1 MTFLW
6 NNFSEYY
13 IIAQSKTWRQKM
25 SIFSKGDA
33 SNLNPLYDGIIQS
46 LGVSSAEQTYQ
57 TAISVIFW
65 ISIAIS
71 CIMLLVAL
79 KTFRDQRERQERGVI
94 SRDSVSEA
102 DTLDDELLDP
112 VSLDDDSSETSEIK
126 RNKRDAGSI
135 FGMLAIIGGIV
146 VLSLAFK
153 MSDHIMTYIVKDTLP
168 AYNLDSKTDSK
179 IVYAENEIYYTN
191 ILQSNYSLL
200 SEGDKQAFKEMLFG
214 DVSKECGDN
223 KTHCDIIL
231 NNQLLTKAL
240 ENNEGMNLS
249 QFLDKYKGSLL
260 EIKLNEE
267 ESNRL
272 KQETDTFLAIE
283 KRLLDAEKEL
293 FKNTIGD
300 IEQKQDDDKNRYS
313 LEKIKIGEEI
323 EINDDM
329 VRKLQALSIKDKED
343 IGIEPTSKDVF
354 EDSKLTFK
362 PMANPDVRS
371 PDWLN
376 VKSAE
381 IQKERENEERPELCR
396 KLINLGI
403 VDLIRQAHCEEYLI
417 KMDR

>member
-79 KTFRDQRERQERGVI
+79 KTFRDQRELKERLGV
-94 SRDSVSEA
+94 SRDSALETN
-102 DTLDDELLDP
+102 TLDDELLDP

-179 IVYAENEIYYTN
+179 IIYAENEIYYTN

-260 EIKLNEE
+260 TIKLNEE

-272 KQETDTFLAIE
+272 KQEADTFLAIE

-329 VRKLQALSIKDKED
+329 LRKLQALSIKDKED

-396 KLINLGI
+396 KLIQLGI
-403 VDLIRQAHCEEYLI
+403 MDLVKEEHCEEYLEL
-417 KMDR
+417 K

>member
-1 MTFLW
+1 
-6 NNFSEYY
+6 
-13 IIAQSKTWRQKM
+13 M
-25 SIFSKGDA
+25 SIFSKGEA

-260 EIKLNEE
+260 TIKLNEE

-272 KQETDTFLAIE
+272 KQEADTFLAIE

>member
-1 MTFLW
+1 
-6 NNFSEYY
+6 
-13 IIAQSKTWRQKM
+13 M
-25 SIFSKGDA
+25 SIFSKGEA

-71 CIMLLVAL
+71 SIMLLVAL

>member
-1 MTFLW
+1 
-6 NNFSEYY
+6 
-13 IIAQSKTWRQKM
+13 M
-25 SIFSKGDA
+25 SIFSKGEA

-362 PMANPDVRS
+362 PIANPDVRS

>member
-1 MTFLW
+1 
-6 NNFSEYY
+6 
-13 IIAQSKTWRQKM
+13 M
-25 SIFSKGDA
+25 SIFSKGEA

-71 CIMLLVAL
+71 CIMLLVVL

-260 EIKLNEE
+260 TIKLNEE

-272 KQETDTFLAIE
+272 KQEADTFLAIE

-329 VRKLQALSIKDKED
+329 VRKLQALSLKDKED
-343 IGIEPTSKDVF
+343 IGIEPTAKDVF

-417 KMDR
+417 KMDK

>member
-1 MTFLW
+1 
-6 NNFSEYY
+6 
-13 IIAQSKTWRQKM
+13 M
-25 SIFSKGDA
+25 SIFSKGEA

-329 VRKLQALSIKDKED
+329 VKKLQALSIKDKED

-396 KLINLGI
+396 KLIQLGI
-403 VDLIRQAHCEEYLI
+403 MDLVKEERCEEYL
-417 KMDR
+417 DRK

>member
-1 MTFLW
+1 
-6 NNFSEYY
+6 
-13 IIAQSKTWRQKM
+13 M
-25 SIFSKGDA
+25 SIFSKGEA

>member
-1 MTFLW
+1 
-6 NNFSEYY
+6 
-13 IIAQSKTWRQKM
+13 M
-25 SIFSKGDA
+25 SIFSKGEA

-94 SRDSVSEA
+94 SRDSVSEE

>member
-1 MTFLW
+1 
-6 NNFSEYY
+6 
-13 IIAQSKTWRQKM
+13 M

-71 CIMLLVAL
+71 SIMLLVAL

-249 QFLDKYKGSLL
+249 QFLDKYKRSLL

-329 VRKLQALSIKDKED
+329 ARKLQALSIKDKED

>member
-1 MTFLW
+1 
-6 NNFSEYY
+6 
-13 IIAQSKTWRQKM
+13 M
-25 SIFSKGDA
+25 SIFSKDEA

-94 SRDSVSEA
+94 SRDSVFEA

-126 RNKRDAGSI
+126 RNKKDAGSI

-168 AYNLDSKTDSK
+168 AYNLDSKTDAK

-240 ENNEGMNLS
+240 ENTEGINLA
-249 QFLDKYKGSLL
+249 QFLDKYKSGLL
-260 EIKLNEE
+260 VIKLNEE
-267 ESNRL
+267 EKNRL
-272 KQETDTFLAIE
+272 KQETETFLALE
-283 KRLLDAEKEL
+283 KKFAEAEKEL
-293 FKNTIGD
+293 FKNTVGND
-300 IEQKQDDDKNRYS
+300 NGKNKDDETKFFIQR
-313 LEKIKIGEEI
+313 LKVGEEI
-323 EINDDM
+323 EINDEM
-329 VRKLQALSIKDKED
+329 VKKIEVLSIKDKED
-343 IGIEPTSKDVF
+343 LGIEVSSQSVFDESKPV
-354 EDSKLTFK
+354 LK
-362 PMANPDVRS
+362 PMVNPDVRTVE
-371 PDWLN
+371 W
-376 VKSAE
+376 VQMKSAE
-381 IQKERENEERPELCR
+381 IQNDREKEERPELCK
-396 KLINLGI
+396 KLIDLGI
-403 VDLIRQAHCEEYLI
+403 MDLVKESRCEEYLNQN
-417 KMDR
+417 R

>member
-1 MTFLW
+1 
-6 NNFSEYY
+6 
-13 IIAQSKTWRQKM
+13 M

-71 CIMLLVAL
+71 SIMLLVAL

-214 DVSKECGDN
+214 DVSKECGVQN
-223 KTHCDIIL
+223 THCNIVL

-240 ENNEGMNLS
+240 ENTEGINLA
-249 QFLDKYKGSLL
+249 QFLDKYKNSLL
-260 EIKLNEE
+260 VIKLNEE
-267 ESNRL
+267 EKNRL
-272 KQETDTFLAIE
+272 KQETEIFLALE
-283 KRLLDAEKEL
+283 KKFAEAEKEL
-293 FKNTIGD
+293 FKNTVGSD
-300 IEQKQDDDKNRYS
+300 NNKNKDDETKFFIQR
-313 LEKIKIGEEI
+313 LKVGEEI
-323 EINDDM
+323 EINDEM
-329 VRKLQALSIKDKED
+329 VKKIEALSLKDKED
-343 IGIEPTSKDVF
+343 LGIEVSPQSTFDESKPV
-354 EDSKLTFK
+354 LK
-362 PMANPDVRS
+362 PMVNPDVRS
-371 PDWLN
+371 AEW
-376 VKSAE
+376 VQMKSAE
-381 IQKERENEERPELCR
+381 IQNDREKEERPELCK
-396 KLINLGI
+396 KLIDLGI
-403 VDLIRQAHCEEYLI
+403 VDLVRESHCEEYLNQ
-417 KMDR
+417 KR

>member
-1 MTFLW
+1 ML
-6 NNFSEYY
+6 
-13 IIAQSKTWRQKM
+13 
-25 SIFSKGDA
+25 IFSKGYTG
-33 SNLNPLYDGIIQS
+33 SLNPLYDGIIQS
-46 LGVSSAEQTYQ
+46 LGVSSEVQTYQ
-57 TAISVIFW
+57 TVISIIFW
-65 ISIAIS
+65 ISVFIS
-71 CIMLLVAL
+71 CIMLLIAL
-79 KTFRDQRERQERGVI
+79 KAFREHRECQNTGGL
-94 SRDSVSEA
+94 SNDS
-102 DTLDDELLDP
+102 LLDAD
-112 VSLDDDSSETSEIK
+112 SLDTNEIK
-126 RNKRDAGSI
+126 RNKKDAGSI

-153 MSDHIMTYIVKDTLP
+153 MSDYVTTYLKKDTLP
-168 AYNLDSKTDSK
+168 AYNLDSKTDST

-214 DVSKECGDN
+214 DVSKECSDN

-240 ENNEGMNLS
+240 ENRGGFNLS
-249 QFLDKYKGSLL
+249 QFLDAYKGSLL
-260 EIKLNEE
+260 TIKLNEE

-272 KQETDTFLAIE
+272 KQEADTFLTIE

-293 FKNTIGD
+293 FKNTVGD
-300 IEQKQDDDKNRYS
+300 VEQKQDDDKNKYS
-313 LEKIKIGEEI
+313 LEKIKVGE

-343 IGIEPTSKDVF
+343 IGIEPTAKDVF

-362 PMANPDVRS
+362 PMINPDVRS

-381 IQKERENEERPELCR
+381 IQKKRENEERPELCR
-396 KLINLGI
+396 KLIQLGI
-403 VDLIRQAHCEEYLI
+403 MDLVKEERCEEYL
-417 KMDR
+417 DRK

>member
-1 MTFLW
+1 
-6 NNFSEYY
+6 
-13 IIAQSKTWRQKM
+13 M

-71 CIMLLVAL
+71 SIMLLVAL

-329 VRKLQALSIKDKED
+329 ARKLQALSIKDKED

>member
-1 MTFLW
+1 
-6 NNFSEYY
+6 
-13 IIAQSKTWRQKM
+13 M

-126 RNKRDAGSI
+126 RNKKDAGSI

-200 SEGDKQAFKEMLFG
+200 SEGDKQSFKEMLFG

-260 EIKLNEE
+260 TIKLNEE

-272 KQETDTFLAIE
+272 KQEADTFLAIE
-283 KRLLDAEKEL
+283 KRLLDVEKEL

-300 IEQKQDDDKNRYS
+300 IEQKQDDDKNKYS

-343 IGIEPTSKDVF
+343 IGIESTAKDVF

-371 PDWLN
+371 AEWIQM
-376 VKSAE
+376 KSAE
-381 IQKERENEERPELCR
+381 IQNNREKEERPELCK
-396 KLINLGI
+396 KLIDLGI
-403 VDLIRQAHCEEYLI
+403 MDLIRESHCEEYLNQN
-417 KMDR
+417 R

>member
-1 MTFLW
+1 
-6 NNFSEYY
+6 
-13 IIAQSKTWRQKM
+13 M
-25 SIFSKGDA
+25 SIFSKGEA

-249 QFLDKYKGSLL
+249 QFIDKYKGSLL

-329 VRKLQALSIKDKED
+329 VRKLQALSLKDKED
-343 IGIEPTSKDVF
+343 IGIEPTAKDVF

-417 KMDR
+417 KMDRKKKPT

>member
-1 MTFLW
+1 
-6 NNFSEYY
+6 
-13 IIAQSKTWRQKM
+13 M

-71 CIMLLVAL
+71 SIMLLVAL

>member
-1 MTFLW
+1 ML
-6 NNFSEYY
+6 
-13 IIAQSKTWRQKM
+13 
-25 SIFSKGDA
+25 IFSKGDA
-33 SNLNPLYDGIIQS
+33 GNLNPLYDGIIQS
-46 LGVSSAEQTYQ
+46 LGVSSEVQTYQ
-57 TAISVIFW
+57 TVISIIFW
-65 ISIAIS
+65 VSVFIS
-71 CIMLLVAL
+71 CIMLLIAL
-79 KTFRDQRERQERGVI
+79 KAFRDQRERQERGVI

-102 DTLDDELLDP
+102 DALDDELLDP

-153 MSDHIMTYIVKDTLP
+153 MSDYVTTYLKKDTLP
-168 AYNLDSKTDSK
+168 AYNLDSKTDST

-200 SEGDKQAFKEMLFG
+200 SEADKQAFKEMLFG
-214 DVSKECGDN
+214 DVSKECSDN

-240 ENNEGMNLS
+240 ENRGGFNLS
-249 QFLDKYKGSLL
+249 QFLDAYKGSLL
-260 EIKLNEE
+260 TIKLNEE

-272 KQETDTFLAIE
+272 KQEADAFLAIE

-293 FKNTIGD
+293 FKNTVGD
-300 IEQKQDDDKNRYS
+300 VGQKQDDDKNKYS
-313 LEKIKIGEEI
+313 LEKIKVGEEI

-343 IGIEPTSKDVF
+343 IGIEAKDVF
-354 EDSKLTFK
+354 EDNKLTFK
-362 PMANPDVRS
+362 PMTNPDVRS

-381 IQKERENEERPELCR
+381 IQKKRENEERPELCR
-396 KLINLGI
+396 KLIQLGI
-403 VDLIRQAHCEEYLI
+403 MDLVKEERCEEYL
-417 KMDR
+417 DRK

>member
-1 MTFLW
+1 
-6 NNFSEYY
+6 
-13 IIAQSKTWRQKM
+13 M
-25 SIFSKGDA
+25 SIFSKGEA

-260 EIKLNEE
+260 TIKLNEE

-272 KQETDTFLAIE
+272 KQEADTFLAIE

-329 VRKLQALSIKDKED
+329 VRKLQALSLKDKED
-343 IGIEPTSKDVF
+343 IGIEPTAKDVF

>member
-1 MTFLW
+1 
-6 NNFSEYY
+6 
-13 IIAQSKTWRQKM
+13 M

-71 CIMLLVAL
+71 SIMLLVAL

-200 SEGDKQAFKEMLFG
+200 SEGDNQAFKEMLFG

>member
-1 MTFLW
+1 
-6 NNFSEYY
+6 
-13 IIAQSKTWRQKM
+13 M
-25 SIFSKGDA
+25 SIFSKGEA

-71 CIMLLVAL
+71 SIMLLVAL

-329 VRKLQALSIKDKED
+329 ARKLQALSIKDKED

>member
-1 MTFLW
+1 
-6 NNFSEYY
+6 
-13 IIAQSKTWRQKM
+13 M

-260 EIKLNEE
+260 TIKLNEE

-272 KQETDTFLAIE
+272 KQEADTFLAIE

-300 IEQKQDDDKNRYS
+300 IEQKQDDDKNKYS

-343 IGIEPTSKDVF
+343 IGIESTVKDVF

-396 KLINLGI
+396 KLIQLGI
-403 VDLIRQAHCEEYLI
+403 MDLVKEERCEEYLDQ
-417 KMDR
+417 K

>member
-1 MTFLW
+1 
-6 NNFSEYY
+6 
-13 IIAQSKTWRQKM
+13 M

-46 LGVSSAEQTYQ
+46 LGVSSTEQTYQ

-126 RNKRDAGSI
+126 RNKKDAGSI

-260 EIKLNEE
+260 TIKLNEE

-272 KQETDTFLAIE
+272 KQEADTFLAIE

-293 FKNTIGD
+293 FKNTVGD
-300 IEQKQDDDKNRYS
+300 VEQKQDDDKIKYS
-313 LEKIKIGEEI
+313 LEKIKVGEEI
-323 EINDDM
+323 EINEDM

-343 IGIEPTSKDVF
+343 IGIESTAKDVF

-362 PMANPDVRS
+362 PMANPDVQS

-381 IQKERENEERPELCR
+381 IQKERDNEERPELCR
-396 KLINLGI
+396 KLIQLGI
-403 VDLIRQAHCEEYLI
+403 MDLVKESHCEEYFEQ
-417 KMDR
+417 K